1 MRRTAVRRFSPL
13 ALLLICGCATQPEVD
28 RRAAAPGGRPEAG
41 RGTAAGALAYGRQAT
56 PNPRPD
62 LADLVAG
69 VYDGDV
75 ISDARGSSQS
85 NVRLTVVK
93 TGPNTVQVTAT
104 YPRLPPFSARL
115 TRAMNTIQNVG
126 GPNVFLLDLAR
137 NPHGLDVTVD
147 DASWSG
153 SRSY

>member
-1 MRRTAVRRFSPL
+1 MLLRRSFCRGAVLGL
-13 ALLLICGCATQPEVD
+13 AASAVDSAEASAQQTQ
-28 RRAAAPGGRPEAG
+28 R
-41 RGTAAGALAYGRQAT
+41 
-56 PNPRPD
+56 PRPD
-62 LADLVAG
+62 LADMAAG

-75 ISDARGSSQS
+75 VSDARGSSRS

-126 GPNVFLLDLAR
+126 GPSVFLLDLSKS
-137 NPHGLDVTVD
+137 PYGLDVTVD

-153 SRSY
+153 ARSS

>member
-1 MRRTAVRRFSPL
+1 MGNMLLRRTVWSGGVLGL
-13 ALLLICGCATQPEVD
+13 AASAFD
-28 RRAAAPGGRPEAG
+28 S
-41 RGTAAGALAYGRQAT
+41 AGAFAQS
-56 PNPRPD
+56 PKPRPD
-62 LADLVAG
+62 LADIAAG

-75 ISDARGSSQS
+75 ISDARGSSRS

-93 TGPNTVQVTAT
+93 SGPNTVHVTAT